1 MITFPSSSATK
12 RASLFSN
19 AKFQAVTMGICVLI
33 LAWRIA
39 K

>member
-1 MITFPSSSATK
+1 MNTPATK
-12 RASLFSN
+12 RASLFFN

-33 LAWRIA
+33 LAWRIV